1 MLACFLMAKNIV
13 LFNFKIV
20 PFASSLAIVNM
31 IMYSLYIEYRFPSEN
46 AAQKVWEK
54 GLANNKFPSNPRVN
68 ANIYMLQ
75 KKRPT
80 FCELTD
86 Q

>member
-46 AAQKVWEK
+46 AAQKV
-54 GLANNKFPSNPRVN
+54 
-68 ANIYMLQ
+68 
-75 KKRPT
+75 
-80 FCELTD
+80 
-86 Q
+86 